1 MADDLI
7 LHHYDTSPF
16 SEKVRVALG
25 MKGAAWRSV
34 EIPNMMPKPDFL
46 PLTGGY
52 RRTPALQIGADVYCD
67 TQVMLAEIERRNPAP
82 SLIPTGA
89 EGMVWAFNWW
99 ADRLFF
105 QATVPII
112 FGTIGEH
119 VPAAFLKDR
128 EQLSGRPFDPKLMKG
143 AVEPMKAQWRAQ
155 AGWLNTQLATSASG
169 WLSGPTP
176 TLADAAAYMNIWFLG
191 RNLEPIVET
200 LTAGLPHIA
209 PWRAKVLAI
218 GHGTSTALDAGS
230 ALEIAKAA
238 TPARAPAHDIADPIA
253 ANPGDAVFVMA
264 DDYGRDRIE
273 GTLVAANPER
283 IVIARTHERTG
294 KVHVHFP
301 RTGYI
306 AMKA

>member
-34 EIPNMMPKPDFL
+34 EIPVIMPKPDFT

-67 TQVMLAEIERRNPAP
+67 TQVMLAEIERRIPSP
-82 SLIPTGA
+82 SLIPKGMD
-89 EGMVWAFNWW
+89 GMVWAINWW

-105 QATVPII
+105 QTTVPII
-112 FGTIGEH
+112 FGAIGEH
-119 VPAAFLKDR
+119 VPEAFLKDR
-128 EQLSGRPFDPKLMKG
+128 EQLSGRPFDPQAMKG
-143 AVEPMKAQWRAQ
+143 AVEPMKGQWRAQ
-155 AGWLNTQLATSASG
+155 AAWLDAQLAASATGWLLGDA
-169 WLSGPTP
+169 P
-176 TLADAAAYMNIWFLG
+176 TLADAAAYMNVWFLG
-191 RNLEPIVET
+191 RNVPPFLES
-200 LTAGLPHIA
+200 LTSGLPHIG
-209 PWRAKVLAI
+209 PWRERVQAL
-218 GHGTSTALDAGS
+218 GHGAPTPLDAGA

-238 TPARAPAHDIADPIA
+238 DPAPAPVHDPADPLA
-253 ANPGDAVFVMA
+253 AKPGDAVFIIA
-264 DDYGRDRIE
+264 DDYGRDRVE
-273 GTLVAANPER
+273 GVLVAANPER
-283 IVIARTHERTG
+283 IVIARSHERTG